1 MRITLALL
9 GVAIVFAAIFDEEFS
24 GTEVINFAGR
34 MSFDKWLGTEEES
47 KNGIAGTY
55 TVSVT
60 IPDAK
65 KENFKCTENDECRIN
80 VFVYSDETKSWPSIY
95 GEEGVTCDG
104 AVHASKWCEE
114 KITNGMDCKEFP
126 TSKLLKQEGSDEGNW
141 VLTKTRSISQRF
153 TRWWFVAVIACDAEN
168 KPISMDGVT
177 AHSEFLNVQRASW
190 SVQLGYDVMGL
201 NTFYLTMFFLYLIF
215 YCVHMYGVYN
225 LSSKL
230 EYLHP
235 MVKLFAICLTLQFVA
250 IIFPMLHW
258 GIYSTNGIGVNALR
272 QGGEVV
278 DSITRVI
285 FMLILTLMAKGWTI
299 SGDELTNG
307 KFIVGA
313 LVVFLLVHSAIL
325 LWKYQLEDPA
335 AVHLETGLEV
345 IMWIELCMW
354 FLFAVYFSYT
364 VLTSWKKEENP
375 VKRKLFLQLAV
386 VFTIWMFLYPTLSFI
401 NLARNSDT
409 GWAATKQK
417 VTSETTLCLSMLGYM
432 FLSFLLWPSRA
443 EEYFNINK
451 PDVMRANIDTYEQL

>member
-9 GVAIVFAAIFDEEFS
+9 GVASVFAAIFDEEFS

-34 MSFDKWLGTEEES
+34 MSFDKWLGTDEEFNDETS
-47 KNGIAGTY
+47 ECGKY
-55 TVSVT
+55 TVTVT

-65 KENFKCTENDECRIN
+65 KENFKCTGNDDCRIR
-80 VFVYSDETKSWPSIY
+80 VFEYSDESKSWPSIY
-95 GEEGVTCDG
+95 GEEGVTCDM
-104 AVHASKWCEE
+104 AAQASKACGAKEG
-114 KITNGMDCKEFP
+114 KDCKL
-126 TSKLLKQEGSDEGNW
+126 TSTLTPGEGANEGNW
-141 VLTKTRSISQRF
+141 VLTKTQSLSQRF
-153 TRWWFVAVIACDAEN
+153 TRWWFVAVIACDADN
-168 KPISMDGVT
+168 KPINMDGVT

-354 FLFAVYFSYT
+354 FLFAVYFTYT

-409 GWAATKQK
+409 GWAAAKQK